1 MSENDYIDSILNKCI
16 GILIKNEREKRNWT
30 LEQLATRSGVSKQ
43 NIYYY
48 EIGRNRVKLGKFMKI
63 CDALGLDPAQTLDI
77 INLEYIKQTK
87 I

>member
-16 GILIKNEREKRNWT
+16 GTLIKNEREKKQWT
-30 LEQLATRSGVSKQ
+30 LEQLATKSGVSKQ

-48 EIGRNRVKLGKFMKI
+48 EIGRNRVKLNKFIKL
-63 CDALGLDPAQTLDI
+63 CNALEIDPAQTLDI